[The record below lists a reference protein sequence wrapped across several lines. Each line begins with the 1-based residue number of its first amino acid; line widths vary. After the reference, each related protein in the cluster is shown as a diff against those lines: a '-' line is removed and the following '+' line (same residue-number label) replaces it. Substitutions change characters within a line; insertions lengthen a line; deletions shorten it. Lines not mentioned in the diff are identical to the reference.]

1 MDDSADGNSNMD
13 ESPASPAEDESP
25 SSPSLADASTADKLP
40 SAPEPPRWRFVK
52 DAKKSLGY
60 SSLHAGSYIR
70 GQSSGELGAK
80 YVAPDV
86 SLYKLKEETVEVQT
100 LHYQLPTNKSLT
112 KEDVEVGKLAGNVPP
127 QNAFSTSN
135 NEVGRLQ
142 IQQVKSS
149 DTQSPSGTFAG
160 LPKFESPTDEPRKPF
175 KEWDVNLQVGPK
187 KEREHE
193 WWDGK
198 INDSYTMPGDD
209 PQSKTLE
216 EIGRLKFHGPG
227 ESEEVFV
234 GEIPKRNRDHD
245 GDGGGDF
252 EDNVDYG
259 DDREET
265 LSIHND
271 LSASSATDNDIEN
284 EKDSDA
290 STAPTDP
297 VDDENEK
304 KKRRC
309 LFLLLLLLLVL
320 VIVLGVLLGQ
330 KDGDERAVIAGAVAG
345 VLIPPIVVVNETTVP
360 SFYPSA
366 SPSIAHSLQPSLSP
380 SMECPVGTKAF
391 SIEHLHHSDHY
402 LPKIKREH
410 HLPPTINGA
419 TLKIKDACSG
429 EVIAQ
434 CLPCS
439 KGSLTLSRPQSP
451 LTQPRSNGF
460 TRHLEEKL
468 HENITECLPINNEYV
483 LEVLPTEGPDAC
495 CGFDP
500 TTSIISYD
508 DVVVKDVASSDSIF
522 DDESNMYFGVRE
534 TPCASESPSAS
545 PTVTGS
551 AKPSLLPSQNPSDV
565 PSTTPSSSP
574 SLSPSTSTPTQSPVL
589 FLGGCPETFV
599 QFLDAYVIGTQVE
612 SNGIIYKCISFSC
625 GSYGFEPGEST
636 SSLWR
641 QGWEVVGSC
650 SGTMAPTLYPTV
662 SPTTSP
668 TNSPSGTPSRSP
680 SKTPTS
686 EPTFAPTPTPSNLP
700 SKSPTTSPTFAPT
713 PTPSDSPSK
722 SPSRTPSRSPSNTPT
737 SEPTFVP
744 TPTPS
749 DSPSKSPTTRR
760 PTIQPTNFPS
770 TKCSTE
776 RGFNLC
782 LALDMSG
789 SVCNDG
795 NGSDCLECDSECRDS
810 SVSKDTCCNNVA
822 NIKDFSSLMVD
833 LLGDFPAEKSFSV
846 VQFATE
852 ARLVNG
858 LSSTAQTI
866 QVIDKKLDYT
876 GGSTNH
882 ASAIQMCQRN
892 LQSFRNMKNFIILIT
907 DGVSTEP
914 ERDPEDAAEAAA
926 TSAKN
931 DGIFIIPVL
940 ISPRNDK
947 NALAFMG
954 RLSSDGKVFD
964 VTDFDS
970 LDNLQNGL
978 VDQVSCS

>member
-1 MDDSADGNSNMD
+1 MDDSPDSNNNMD
-13 ESPASPAEDESP
+13 ESPASPAEDASP
-25 SSPSLADASTADKLP
+25 FSPADASTPDPRPSEKLTP
-40 SAPEPPRWRFVK
+40 APEPPRWRFVT

-160 LPKFESPTDEPRKPF
+160 LPKFEPPTDESREPF
-175 KEWDVNLQVGPK
+175 KEWDANLQVGPK

-330 KDGDERAVIAGAVAG
+330 KNGDERVVAAGVVAG
-345 VLIPPIVVVNETTVP
+345 VLIPPIVVLNETTVP
-360 SFYPSA
+360 SFSA

-391 SIEHLHHSDHY
+391 SIEHLNRSEPY
-402 LPKIKREH
+402 LP
-410 HLPPTINGA
+410 TTTTGA
-419 TLKIKDACSG
+419 TWKVKDVCSG

-434 CLPCS
+434 CFPCS
-439 KGSLTLSRPQSP
+439 WGNLNLSRSQSP
-451 LTQPRSNGF
+451 LTQPGSNGPP
-460 TRHLEEKL
+460 EEKGY
-468 HENITECLPINNEYV
+468 ENITECLSINNEYALV
-483 LEVLPTEGPDAC
+483 VIPAEDTDAC
-495 CGFDP
+495 CGFDH

-680 SKTPTS
+680 SKR
-686 EPTFAPTPTPSNLP
+686 
-700 SKSPTTSPTFAPT
+700 PTTSP
-713 PTPSDSPSK
+713 SPA
-722 SPSRTPSRSPSNTPT
+722 
-737 SEPTFVP
+737 
-744 TPTPS
+744 
-749 DSPSKSPTTRR
+749 PTTRR
-760 PTIQPTNFPS
+760 RTRHPTKLPS
-770 TKCSTE
+770 TKPTCSTE
-776 RGFNLC
+776 QEFNLC
-782 LALDMSG
+782 VAIDMSG

-795 NGSDCLECDSECRDS
+795 MGSECLECRSAFLPMFFTSECRDRF
-810 SVSKDTCCNNVA
+810 VSEDTCCNNFA
-822 NIKDFSSLMVD
+822 NVKEFSSLMVN

-846 VQFATE
+846 VQFATN
-852 ARLVNG
+852 ARLVSG
-858 LSSTAQTI
+858 LSSTAQTLP
-866 QVIDKKLDYT
+866 VIGKLDYT
-876 GGSTNH
+876 GGLTNH
-882 ASAIQMCQRN
+882 ASAIQMCQQTLSTFGSR
-892 LQSFRNMKNFIILIT
+892 KNFIMLIT
-907 DGVSTEP
+907 DGVSSEP
-914 ERDPEDAAEAAA
+914 EFDPEGAAETAAV
-926 TSAKN
+926 SAKN
-931 DGIFIIPVL
+931 DGTFIIPVF
-940 ISPRNDK
+940 ISPRNDWS
-947 NALAFMG
+947 ALAFMR

-970 LDNLQNGL
+970 LNSLQDRL

>member
-722 SPSRTPSRSPSNTPT
+722 SPTIGPS
-737 SEPTFVP
+737 P
-744 TPTPS
+744 TP
-749 DSPSKSPTTRR
+749 RR
-760 PTIQPTNFPS
+760 PTRQPTNFPS
-770 TKCSTE
+770 PKPTCSTE
-776 RGFNLC
+776 QEFNLC
-782 LALDMSG
+782 LAIDMSG

-795 NGSDCLECDSECRDS
+795 MGSECLECRSAFLPMFFTSECRDRF
-810 SVSKDTCCNNVA
+810 VSEDTCCNNFA
-822 NIKDFSSLMVD
+822 NVKEFSSLMVN

-846 VQFATE
+846 VQFATN
-852 ARLVNG
+852 ARLVSG
-858 LSSTAQTI
+858 LSSTAQTLP
-866 QVIDKKLDYT
+866 VIGKLDYT
-876 GGSTNH
+876 GGLTNH
-882 ASAIQMCQRN
+882 ASAIQMCQQTLSTFGSR
-892 LQSFRNMKNFIILIT
+892 KNFIMLIT
-907 DGVSTEP
+907 DGVSSEP
-914 ERDPEDAAEAAA
+914 EFDPEGAAETAAV
-926 TSAKN
+926 SAKN
-931 DGIFIIPVL
+931 DGTFIIPVF
-940 ISPRNDK
+940 ISPRNDWS
-947 NALAFMG
+947 ALAFMR

-970 LDNLQNGL
+970 LNSLQDRL

>member
-330 KDGDERAVIAGAVAG
+330 KNGDERVVAAGVVAG
-345 VLIPPIVVVNETTVP
+345 VLIPPIVVLNETTVP
-360 SFYPSA
+360 SFSA

-391 SIEHLHHSDHY
+391 SIEHLNRSEPY
-402 LPKIKREH
+402 LP
-410 HLPPTINGA
+410 TTTTGA
-419 TLKIKDACSG
+419 TWKVKDVCSG

-434 CLPCS
+434 CFPCS
-439 KGSLTLSRPQSP
+439 WGNLNLSRSQSP
-451 LTQPRSNGF
+451 LTQPGSNGPP
-460 TRHLEEKL
+460 EEKGY
-468 HENITECLPINNEYV
+468 ENITECLSINNEYALV
-483 LEVLPTEGPDAC
+483 VIPAEDTDAC
-495 CGFDP
+495 CGFDH

-680 SKTPTS
+680 SKR
-686 EPTFAPTPTPSNLP
+686 
-700 SKSPTTSPTFAPT
+700 PTTSP
-713 PTPSDSPSK
+713 SPA
-722 SPSRTPSRSPSNTPT
+722 
-737 SEPTFVP
+737 
-744 TPTPS
+744 
-749 DSPSKSPTTRR
+749 PTTRR
-760 PTIQPTNFPS
+760 RTRHPTKLPS
-770 TKCSTE
+770 TKPTCSTE
-776 RGFNLC
+776 QEFNLC
-782 LALDMSG
+782 VAIDMSG

-795 NGSDCLECDSECRDS
+795 MGSECLECRSAFLPMFFTSECRDRF
-810 SVSKDTCCNNVA
+810 VSEDTCCNNFA
-822 NIKDFSSLMVD
+822 NVKEFSSLMVN

-846 VQFATE
+846 VQFATN
-852 ARLVNG
+852 ARLVSG
-858 LSSTAQTI
+858 LSSTAQTLP
-866 QVIDKKLDYT
+866 VIGKLDYT
-876 GGSTNH
+876 GGLTNH
-882 ASAIQMCQRN
+882 ASAIQMCQQTLSTFGSR
-892 LQSFRNMKNFIILIT
+892 KNFIMLIT
-907 DGVSTEP
+907 DGVSSEP
-914 ERDPEDAAEAAA
+914 EFDPEGAAETAAV
-926 TSAKN
+926 SAKN
-931 DGIFIIPVL
+931 DGTFIIPVF
-940 ISPRNDK
+940 ISPRNDWS
-947 NALAFMG
+947 ALAFMR

-970 LDNLQNGL
+970 LNSLQDRL

>member
-680 SKTPTS
+680 SKR
-686 EPTFAPTPTPSNLP
+686 
-700 SKSPTTSPTFAPT
+700 PTTSP
-713 PTPSDSPSK
+713 SPA
-722 SPSRTPSRSPSNTPT
+722 
-737 SEPTFVP
+737 
-744 TPTPS
+744 
-749 DSPSKSPTTRR
+749 PTTRR
-760 PTIQPTNFPS
+760 RTRHPTKLPS
-770 TKCSTE
+770 TKPTCSTE
-776 RGFNLC
+776 QEFNLC
-782 LALDMSG
+782 VAIDMSG

-795 NGSDCLECDSECRDS
+795 MGSECLECRSAFLPMFFTSECRDRF
-810 SVSKDTCCNNVA
+810 VSEDTCCNNFA
-822 NIKDFSSLMVD
+822 NVKEFSSLMVN

-846 VQFATE
+846 VQFATN
-852 ARLVNG
+852 ARLVSG
-858 LSSTAQTI
+858 LSSTAQTLP
-866 QVIDKKLDYT
+866 VIGKLDYT
-876 GGSTNH
+876 GGLTNH
-882 ASAIQMCQRN
+882 ASAIQMCQQTLSTFGSR
-892 LQSFRNMKNFIILIT
+892 KNFIMLIT
-907 DGVSTEP
+907 DGVSSEP
-914 ERDPEDAAEAAA
+914 EFDPEGAAETAAV
-926 TSAKN
+926 SAKN
-931 DGIFIIPVL
+931 DGTFIIPVF
-940 ISPRNDK
+940 ISPRNDWS
-947 NALAFMG
+947 ALAFMR

-970 LDNLQNGL
+970 LNSLQDRL

>member
-309 LFLLLLLLLVL
+309 LFLLLLLLLLL
-320 VIVLGVLLGQ
+320 VIVVGVLMGQ
-330 KDGDERAVIAGAVAG
+330 KDGVERAVVAGAVAG
-345 VLIPPIVVVNETTVP
+345 VLIPPIVVMNETTVP
-360 SFYPSA
+360 SFSA

-391 SIEHLHHSDHY
+391 SIEHLNRSEPY
-402 LPKIKREH
+402 LP
-410 HLPPTINGA
+410 TTTTGA
-419 TLKIKDACSG
+419 TWKVKDVCSG

-434 CLPCS
+434 CFPCS
-439 KGSLTLSRPQSP
+439 WGNLNLSRSQSP
-451 LTQPRSNGF
+451 LTQPGSNGPP
-460 TRHLEEKL
+460 EEKGY
-468 HENITECLPINNEYV
+468 ENITECLSINNEYALV
-483 LEVLPTEGPDAC
+483 VIPAEDTDAC
-495 CGFDP
+495 CGFDH

-508 DVVVKDVASSDSIF
+508 DVVVKDVVSSDDIF

-565 PSTTPSSSP
+565 PSTSPSSSP
-574 SLSPSTSTPTQSPVL
+574 SLSPSTSPPTQSPVV
-589 FLGGCPETFV
+589 FIGGCPESYV
-599 QFLDAYVIGTQVE
+599 PFLNAYVTGTEVE
-612 SNGIIYKCISFSC
+612 SNGIIYKCIRSSC
-625 GSYGFEPGEST
+625 GAYGFAPGEST

-680 SKTPTS
+680 SKR
-686 EPTFAPTPTPSNLP
+686 
-700 SKSPTTSPTFAPT
+700 PTTSP
-713 PTPSDSPSK
+713 SPA
-722 SPSRTPSRSPSNTPT
+722 
-737 SEPTFVP
+737 
-744 TPTPS
+744 
-749 DSPSKSPTTRR
+749 PTTRR
-760 PTIQPTNFPS
+760 RTRHPTKLPS
-770 TKCSTE
+770 TKPTCSTE
-776 RGFNLC
+776 QEFNLC
-782 LALDMSG
+782 VAIDMSG

-795 NGSDCLECDSECRDS
+795 MGSECLECRSAFLPMFFTSECRDRF
-810 SVSKDTCCNNVA
+810 VSEDTCCNNFA
-822 NIKDFSSLMVD
+822 NVKEFSSLMVN

-846 VQFATE
+846 VQFATN
-852 ARLVNG
+852 ARLVSG
-858 LSSTAQTI
+858 LSSTAQTLP
-866 QVIDKKLDYT
+866 VIGKLDYT
-876 GGSTNH
+876 GGLTNH
-882 ASAIQMCQRN
+882 ASAIQMCQQTLSTFGSR
-892 LQSFRNMKNFIILIT
+892 KNFIMLIT
-907 DGVSTEP
+907 DGVSSEP
-914 ERDPEDAAEAAA
+914 EFDPEGAAEAAA
-926 TSAKN
+926 VSAKN
-931 DGIFIIPVL
+931 DGTFIIPVF
-940 ISPRNDK
+940 ISSSNDWS
-947 NALAFMG
+947 ALAFMR
-954 RLSSDGKVFD
+954 RLSSDGEVFD

-970 LDNLQNGL
+970 LNSLQDRL

>member
-309 LFLLLLLLLVL
+309 LFLLLLLLLLL
-320 VIVLGVLLGQ
+320 VIVVGVLMGQ
-330 KDGDERAVIAGAVAG
+330 KDGVERAVVAGAVAG
-345 VLIPPIVVVNETTVP
+345 VLIPPIVVMNETTVP
-360 SFYPSA
+360 SFSA

-391 SIEHLHHSDHY
+391 SIEHLNRSEPY
-402 LPKIKREH
+402 LP
-410 HLPPTINGA
+410 TTTTGA
-419 TLKIKDACSG
+419 TWKVKDVCSG

-434 CLPCS
+434 CFPCS
-439 KGSLTLSRPQSP
+439 WGNLNLSRSQSP
-451 LTQPRSNGF
+451 LTQPGSNGPP
-460 TRHLEEKL
+460 EEKGY
-468 HENITECLPINNEYV
+468 ENITECLSINNEYALV
-483 LEVLPTEGPDAC
+483 VIPAEDTDAC
-495 CGFDP
+495 CGFDH

-565 PSTTPSSSP
+565 PSTSPSSSP
-574 SLSPSTSTPTQSPVL
+574 SLSPSTSPPTQSPVV
-589 FLGGCPETFV
+589 FLGGCPEAYAP
-599 QFLDAYVIGTQVE
+599 FLNDYVIGTQVE
-612 SNGIIYKCISFSC
+612 SNGIIYKCIRSSC
-625 GSYGFEPGEST
+625 GAYGFAPGEST

>member
-330 KDGDERAVIAGAVAG
+330 KNGDERVVAAGVVAG
-345 VLIPPIVVVNETTVP
+345 VLIPPIVVLNETTVP
-360 SFYPSA
+360 SFSA

-391 SIEHLHHSDHY
+391 SIEHLNRSEPY
-402 LPKIKREH
+402 LP
-410 HLPPTINGA
+410 TTTTGA
-419 TLKIKDACSG
+419 TWKVKDVCSG

-434 CLPCS
+434 CFPCS
-439 KGSLTLSRPQSP
+439 WGNLNLSRSQSP
-451 LTQPRSNGF
+451 LTQPGSNGPP
-460 TRHLEEKL
+460 EEKGY
-468 HENITECLPINNEYV
+468 ENITECLSINNEYALV
-483 LEVLPTEGPDAC
+483 VIPAEDTDAC
-495 CGFDP
+495 CGFDH

-722 SPSRTPSRSPSNTPT
+722 SPTIGPS
-737 SEPTFVP
+737 P
-744 TPTPS
+744 TP
-749 DSPSKSPTTRR
+749 RR
-760 PTIQPTNFPS
+760 PTRQPTNFPS
-770 TKCSTE
+770 PKPTCSTE
-776 RGFNLC
+776 QEFNLC
-782 LALDMSG
+782 LAIDMSG

-795 NGSDCLECDSECRDS
+795 MGSECLECRSAFLPMFFTSECRDRF
-810 SVSKDTCCNNVA
+810 VSEDTCCNNFA
-822 NIKDFSSLMVD
+822 NVKEFSSLMVN

-846 VQFATE
+846 VQFATN
-852 ARLVNG
+852 ARLVSG
-858 LSSTAQTI
+858 LSSTAQTLP
-866 QVIDKKLDYT
+866 VIGKLDYT
-876 GGSTNH
+876 GGLTNH
-882 ASAIQMCQRN
+882 ASAIQMCQQTLSTFGSR
-892 LQSFRNMKNFIILIT
+892 KNFIMLIT
-907 DGVSTEP
+907 DGVSSEP
-914 ERDPEDAAEAAA
+914 EFDPEGAAETAAV
-926 TSAKN
+926 SAKN
-931 DGIFIIPVL
+931 DGTFIIPVF
-940 ISPRNDK
+940 ISPRNDWS
-947 NALAFMG
+947 ALAFMR

-970 LDNLQNGL
+970 LNSLQDRL

>member
-1 MDDSADGNSNMD
+1 MDDSPDSNNNMD
-13 ESPASPAEDESP
+13 ESPASPAEDASP
-25 SSPSLADASTADKLP
+25 FSPADASTPDPRPSEKLTP
-40 SAPEPPRWRFVK
+40 APEPPRWRFVT

-160 LPKFESPTDEPRKPF
+160 LPKFEPPTDESREPF
-175 KEWDVNLQVGPK
+175 KEWDANLQVGPK

-722 SPSRTPSRSPSNTPT
+722 SPTIGPS
-737 SEPTFVP
+737 P
-744 TPTPS
+744 TP
-749 DSPSKSPTTRR
+749 RR
-760 PTIQPTNFPS
+760 PTRQPTNFPS
-770 TKCSTE
+770 PKPTCSTE
-776 RGFNLC
+776 QEFNLC
-782 LALDMSG
+782 LAIDMSG

-795 NGSDCLECDSECRDS
+795 MGSECLECRSAFLPMFFTSECRDRF
-810 SVSKDTCCNNVA
+810 VSEDTCCNNFA
-822 NIKDFSSLMVD
+822 NVKEFSSLMVN

-846 VQFATE
+846 VQFATN
-852 ARLVNG
+852 ARLVSG
-858 LSSTAQTI
+858 LSSTAQTLP
-866 QVIDKKLDYT
+866 VIGKLDYT
-876 GGSTNH
+876 GGLTNH
-882 ASAIQMCQRN
+882 ASAIQMCQQTLSTFGSR
-892 LQSFRNMKNFIILIT
+892 KNFIMLIT
-907 DGVSTEP
+907 DGVSSEP
-914 ERDPEDAAEAAA
+914 EFDPEGAAETAAV
-926 TSAKN
+926 SAKN
-931 DGIFIIPVL
+931 DGTFIIPVF
-940 ISPRNDK
+940 ISPRNDWS
-947 NALAFMG
+947 ALAFMR

-970 LDNLQNGL
+970 LNSLQDRL